1 MDKQEDH
8 ITITIRKVGDLLSV
22 WINGEPITNIELDS
36 FKIDEMPG
44 LAIVIASGKIIKQGD
59 E

>member
-1 MDKQEDH
+1 MAKHEDH
-8 ITITIRKVGDLLSV
+8 ITITMRKVGYRLSV

-36 FKIDEMPG
+36 FKIDEMPNS
-44 LAIVIASGKIIKQGD
+44 AMVIASGRIIEQGD